1 MSKEVICLD
10 KYNDMIQIDTLHP
23 VKKSSYSVRCR
34 QTIRM
39 NYAAEVNKL
48 DIRQRIDFKNF
59 IISRKQGEISVLL
72 LALKDF
78 YRSTRK
84 KDLIGRIY
92 FNCNVLRDSQ
102 TNCDIFIPNHNMV
115 INVDGSPHG
124 LESNIKNDAKNIS
137 KYLDAGY
144 VMLLFRHES
153 LDAYPDCMNVKVK
166 GHTSYDE
173 KRKILEALCKALNIT
188 DILDYEYNEIIKL
201 TKINDYYLTEDEI
214 KRCELLY
221 QDLIYDYEGYLK
233 AWKNEKVN
241 SNKVA

>member
-59 IISRKQGEISVLL
+59 IISRKQDEISVLL

-92 FNCNVLRDSQ
+92 FNCNVLRDSR
-102 TNCDIFIPNHNMV
+102 TNCDIFVPNHNMV
-115 INVDGSPHG
+115 INVDGGPHG
-124 LESNIKNDAKNIS
+124 LESSKKNDAKNVP

-144 VMLLFRHES
+144 IMALFIHES
-153 LDAYPDCMNVKVK
+153 LDENPNCINVKVK
-166 GHTSYDE
+166 SYTSYEE
-173 KRKILEALCKALNIT
+173 KKKILKAFCDFFNMT
-188 DILDYEYNEIIKL
+188 DLLDYEYNEIIKL
-201 TKINDYYLTEDEI
+201 TQINDYYLTEDEI

-221 QDLIYDYEGYLK
+221 QDLICDYDGYLK